1 MKNRLLKR
9 GLILA
14 LLGVS
19 LFSGVAFNPALSNK
33 AHAEGHTY
41 RDLGYFQII
50 PPGYITSTDPDD
62 WFDRNDWR
70 SVDRYLTSSAI
81 YRASDLRKRL
91 GSDAI
96 LQEAKRLAKSPKLVE
111 AEKKWKAER
120 DAKEQEAIRRRQAQA
135 EAAQKQ
141 AQLQAAQKQAQL
153 QAAKKQAKNQLK
165 ATAKAVA
172 KEQPKEQPTQT
183 DKTNTDTKDKEKKEA
198 EAKAKAK
205 AKAKMK
211 KAKTNPKK
219 DAKRIELEKKK
230 QYAKKHPVLSFFSN
244 IGEKIA
250 DFFKNIFSF

>member
-41 RDLGYFQII
+41 RDLGPNELIR
-50 PPGYITSTDPDD
+50 PGFITSTDPDD
-62 WFDRNDWR
+62 WFDRNDWK
-70 SVDRYLTSSAI
+70 SV
-81 YRASDLRKRL
+81 YRFFVSFYASGGAL
-91 GSDAI
+91 GSPFPQNVRD
-96 LQEAKRLAKSPKLVE
+96 EAFMLNSWVGEQWRKEHKDDERKIAELRAK
-111 AEKKWKAER
+111 W
-120 DAKEQEAIRRRQAQA
+120 QAQKQA
-135 EAAQKQ
+135 QSQAAQKQ
-141 AQLQAAQKQAQL
+141 AQLQTAQKQAQL

-165 ATAKAVA
+165 ATAKAAA

-219 DAKRIELEKKK
+219 DAKKIELEKKK